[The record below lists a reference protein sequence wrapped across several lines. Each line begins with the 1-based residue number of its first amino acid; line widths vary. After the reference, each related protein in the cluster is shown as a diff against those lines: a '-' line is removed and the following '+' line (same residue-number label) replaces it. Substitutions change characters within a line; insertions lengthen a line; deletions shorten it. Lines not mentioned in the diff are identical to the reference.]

1 MLFEPFQQAQRNAG
15 GTGLTLYT
23 LEKRMDALGGTCE
36 VGNRDDGCQ
45 GSVFG
50 FSLPYRPDPKHIN
63 AKSNVNVDFQKLIS
77 DVDVIGVEENSH
89 AAKTK
94 TKKSTLPPMRILL
107 VDDAPSILKVTRRF
121 LEAHGHTVDTAENG
135 SEALEKLKS
144 GRVNSGTGHATID
157 LMITDIQMPVM
168 DGVECTTRF
177 RQWESKLA
185 LNASSDRLDSQG
197 ENEGSDHLVIMGMSA
212 NNDDNFARDTLS
224 MGFDSFIAKVHLS
237 SVLTNSNHYHL

>member
-1 MLFEPFQQAQRNAG
+1 
-15 GTGLTLYT
+15 
-23 LEKRMDALGGTCE
+23 MDALGGNCE

-50 FSLPYRPDPKHIN
+50 FSLPYCPDPKHIN
-63 AKSNVNVDFQKLIS
+63 SNSNVNVNFQSLIS
-77 DVDVIGVEENSH
+77 AVDVIGVEENSH
-89 AAKTK
+89 GGKTN
-94 TKKSTLPPMRILL
+94 TKKSTVPPMRILL

-135 SEALEKLKS
+135 SEALEKLKR

-177 RQWESKLA
+177 RQWESKLS
-185 LNASSDRLDSQG
+185 LTASSNRLESQG
-197 ENEGSDHLVIMGMSA
+197 ENDESDRLVIVGMSA
-212 NNDDNFARDTLS
+212 NNDDKFARETLS
-224 MGFDSFIAKVHLS
+224 MGFDSFIAKVSLS
-237 SVLTNSNHYHL
+237 SLVTSQFSHPGTTTSSSTVSVV